1 MPATPKKGRRFGGS
15 SQHQRLMMANLVASL
30 VAAEGIVTTEAKAK
44 ALRPIAEKVITKA
57 KKGGLHRHRQVVSY
71 LGDREAAA
79 KLFDDIG
86 PRYADR
92 NGGYTRIL
100 KLGPRQGDK
109 APMARIEL
117 VEFVARTR
125 LSLFDQEATEDP
137 SGPAGPLVRVK
148 LTVAYDGSGFAGIA
162 P

>member
-1 MPATPKKGRRFGGS
+1 MPATPKKGRRFGSGAA
-15 SQHQRLMMANLVASL
+15 HQRLMFANLVSSL

-71 LGDREAAA
+71 LGDKEAAA

-92 NGGYTRIL
+92 NGGYLRIL
-100 KLGPRQGDK
+100 KLGPRQGDN

-117 VEFVARTR
+117 V
-125 LSLFDQEATEDP
+125 
-137 SGPAGPLVRVK
+137 
-148 LTVAYDGSGFAGIA
+148 
-162 P
+162 